1 MTDAAIKQGFYLAE
15 LRQHYHS
22 YRDPF
27 LQWLSVTS
35 LDQERKID
43 VFRRSLLAWYEA
55 RLRRRN
61 PYEGDT
67 GLYLQVAA
75 IYFLEGAVDGSE
87 TERLLAADVPDQD
100 PRDFMPM
107 TIRLDDTQALMYQQM
122 ESWNSPCKDLL
133 MAAYYHGIGDD
144 SLAEAYELSDRES
157 SRERRL
163 ACLQGVRE
171 MWTSAGLLSAQYRA
185 TPEQQILVDEYM
197 RNELDT
203 ESRWEVDN
211 LKATEPAVR
220 QAIQRREDWAKAMR
234 VLGRKD
240 TLEIL
245 EKEEQV
251 YHRSVEKARIK
262 SLDLPKY
269 RLPKVGLNV
278 QNILIGALTIL
289 LGIMLYQTFLG
300 GTRSSKLFDRYYQP
314 LAAPRD
320 LNPTDIDQQ
329 ELLEMLEPY
338 RRGQYQE
345 AYNELLPGAQA
356 YDEAPLYLGVIAL
369 ELEQPQRA
377 LQWFRKVDS
386 ESGYY
391 ETASWYRVLAHLQA
405 GNTVSAESEA
415 IDIAGRPDHMFARN
429 AAQLL
434 DEF

>member
-1 MTDAAIKQGFYLAE
+1 MTDAAIRQGFYLSE

-35 LDQERKID
+35 ISQDRKID

-55 RLRRRN
+55 RLRSRN
-61 PYEGDT
+61 PYVGDT

-75 IYFLEGAVDGSE
+75 IHFMEGAVDGSE
-87 TERLLAADVPDQD
+87 TERMLAADAPDQD
-100 PRDFMPM
+100 PRDFMPLA
-107 TIRLDDTQALMYQQM
+107 IRLDDTQALMYQQM
-122 ESWNSPCKDLL
+122 ADWNSPCKDLL

-144 SLAEAYELSDRES
+144 SLADAYELTDRES
-157 SRERRL
+157 ARERRL

-171 MWTSAGLLSAQYRA
+171 FWTSAGLLA
-185 TPEQQILVDEYM
+185 TPFQAAPEQQILVDQYM

-203 ESRWEVDN
+203 ETRWEVDN

-220 QAIQRREDWAKAMR
+220 QAVQLREDWAKAMR

-240 TLEIL
+240 TLELL

-251 YHRSVEKARIK
+251 YHRKAEKARIR

-269 RLPKVGLNV
+269 RLPNVGLNA

-300 GTRSSKLFDRYYQP
+300 GTRSSKLFDRHYQP

-320 LNPTDIDQQ
+320 LTPADINQQ
-329 ELLEMLEPY
+329 ELVDMLTPY

-377 LQWFRKVDS
+377 LQWFRKVEADN
-386 ESGYY
+386 EYY
-391 ETASWYRVLAHLQA
+391 ETAAWYRILAYLQA
-405 GNTVSAESEA
+405 GNLAAAESEA
-415 IDIAGRPDHMFARN
+415 IDMAGQPDHLFAKN